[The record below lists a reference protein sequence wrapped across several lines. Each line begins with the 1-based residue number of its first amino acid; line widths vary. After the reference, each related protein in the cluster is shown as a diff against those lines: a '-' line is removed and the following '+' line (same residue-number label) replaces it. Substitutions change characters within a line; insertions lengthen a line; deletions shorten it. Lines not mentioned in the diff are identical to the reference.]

1 MNAKHVV
8 MAFSIVVL
16 WGLNFVALKIAVLSL
31 PPIFL
36 AGLRFLLISIP
47 WIFFVEKP
55 KVSKRQFITLPITLG
70 VLQYSLLYY
79 GMCTG
84 LSAGL
89 SAVILQTQSFF
100 TVIMSTILI
109 KEKPR
114 LNEILGL
121 LIGALGVIILLI
133 NNNGDFKIESV
144 LIILAAAI
152 SWGIANIQL
161 KNLGNVNMVSFLIWI
176 SPFAAIVLFIISFI
190 LEYDLVLNID
200 FSNIEINVFLS
211 IFYTAYL
218 STVIGFTMWQY
229 LLNKYKSVQITPY
242 GLLVPV
248 TGSIFGYIILSEVLE
263 IYQIIAGIVIII
275 GLMVISL
282 RGIFVK

>member
-8 MAFSIVVL
+8 MAFFIVVL

-55 KVSKRQFITLPITLG
+55 KVSKKQFITLPITLG

-79 GMCTG
+79 GMSTG

-200 FSNIEINVFLS
+200 FSNIEIKVFLS

>member
-8 MAFSIVVL
+8 MAFFIDVL
-16 WGLNFVALKIAVLSL
+16 WGVNFVAHKIAVLSL

-79 GMCTG
+79 GMSTG

-121 LIGALGVIILLI
+121 LIGALGVMILLI
-133 NNNGDFKIESV
+133 NNNGDFKIEAV

-200 FSNIEINVFLS
+200 FSNVEIKVFLS

>member
-1 MNAKHVV
+1 MNSKHVV

-16 WGLNFVALKIAVLSL
+16 WGLNFVALKIAVLSM

-36 AGLRFLLISIP
+36 AGLRFFLISIP

-79 GMCTG
+79 GMSTG

-109 KEKPR
+109 KEKPK

-133 NNNGDFKIESV
+133 NNDGDFKIEAV
-144 LIILAAAI
+144 LIIFAAAI

-161 KNLGNVNMVSFLIWI
+161 KNLGNINMVSFLIWI
-176 SPFAAIVLFIISFI
+176 SPFAAMLLFIISFI
-190 LEYDLVLNID
+190 LEYDSILNID

-263 IYQIIAGIVIII
+263 IYQIISGIIIII
-275 GLMVISL
+275 GLMVISM

>member
-8 MAFSIVVL
+8 MAFFIVVL

-79 GMCTG
+79 GMSTG

-200 FSNIEINVFLS
+200 FSNVEIKVFLS

-229 LLNKYKSVQITPY
+229 LLNKYKSIQITPY

>member
-8 MAFSIVVL
+8 MAFFIVVL

-79 GMCTG
+79 GMSTG

-200 FSNIEINVFLS
+200 FSNVEIKVFLS

>member
-8 MAFSIVVL
+8 MAFFIVVL

-79 GMCTG
+79 GMSTG

-109 KEKPR
+109 KEKLR

-121 LIGALGVIILLI
+121 LIGALGVMILLI
-133 NNNGDFKIESV
+133 NNNGDIKIEAV

-200 FSNIEINVFLS
+200 FSNVEIKVFLS

>member
-8 MAFSIVVL
+8 MAFFIVVL

-55 KVSKRQFITLPITLG
+55 KVSKKQFITLPITLG

-79 GMCTG
+79 GMSTG

-200 FSNIEINVFLS
+200 FSNVEIKVFLS

>member
-1 MNAKHVV
+1 
-8 MAFSIVVL
+8 MAFFIVVL

-79 GMCTG
+79 GMSTG

-114 LNEILGL
+114 LNEISGL
-121 LIGALGVIILLI
+121 LIGALGVMILLI
-133 NNNGDFKIESV
+133 NNNGDFKIEAV

-200 FSNIEINVFLS
+200 FSNIEIKVFLS

-263 IYQIIAGIVIII
+263 IYQIISGIIIII
-275 GLMVISL
+275 GLMVISF
-282 RGIFVK
+282 RGVFVK

>member
-1 MNAKHVV
+1 
-8 MAFSIVVL
+8 MALSIVVL

-36 AGLRFLLISIP
+36 AGLRFFLISIP
-47 WIFFVEKP
+47 WIFFVQKP
-55 KVSKRQFITLPITLG
+55 KVSKRQFFTLPITLG

-79 GMCTG
+79 GMSTG

-100 TVIMSTILI
+100 TVIMSSILM
-109 KEKPR
+109 KEKLR
-114 LNEILGL
+114 LNETFGL
-121 LIGALGVIILLI
+121 LIGMLGVIILLI
-133 NNNGDFKIESV
+133 NNDGDFKIEAV

-176 SPFAAIVLFIISFI
+176 SPIAAILLFIISFI
-190 LEYDLVLNID
+190 LEYDSVLKID
-200 FSNIEINVFLS
+200 FSNLEIKIFLS

-242 GLLVPV
+242 GLLIPV

-263 IYQIIAGIVIII
+263 IYQIISGIIIII
-275 GLMVISL
+275 GLMVISI
-282 RGIFVK
+282 RGVFVK

>member
-8 MAFSIVVL
+8 MAFFIVVL

-55 KVSKRQFITLPITLG
+55 KVSKKQFITLPITLG

-79 GMCTG
+79 GMSTG

-133 NNNGDFKIESV
+133 NNNGDFKIEAV

-200 FSNIEINVFLS
+200 FSNVEIKVFLS

>member
-8 MAFSIVVL
+8 MAFFIVVL

-79 GMCTG
+79 GMSTG

-121 LIGALGVIILLI
+121 LIGALGVMILLI
-133 NNNGDFKIESV
+133 NNNGDFKIEAV

-200 FSNIEINVFLS
+200 FSNVEIKVFLS

>member
-8 MAFSIVVL
+8 MAFFIVVL

-55 KVSKRQFITLPITLG
+55 KVSKSQFITLPITLG

-79 GMCTG
+79 GMSTG

-109 KEKPR
+109 KEKLR

-121 LIGALGVIILLI
+121 LIGALGVMILLI
-133 NNNGDFKIESV
+133 NNNGDFKIEAV

-200 FSNIEINVFLS
+200 FSNIEIKVFLS

>member
-8 MAFSIVVL
+8 MAFFIVVL

-79 GMCTG
+79 GMSTG

-121 LIGALGVIILLI
+121 LIGALGVMILLI
-133 NNNGDFKIESV
+133 NNNGDFKIEAV

-200 FSNIEINVFLS
+200 FSNVEIKVILS

>member
-8 MAFSIVVL
+8 MAFFIVVL

-55 KVSKRQFITLPITLG
+55 KVSEKQFITLPITLG

-79 GMCTG
+79 GMSTG

-121 LIGALGVIILLI
+121 LIGALGVMILLI
-133 NNNGDFKIESV
+133 NNNGDFKIEAV

-200 FSNIEINVFLS
+200 FSNVEIKVFLS

-282 RGIFVK
+282 RGVFVK

>member
-1 MNAKHVV
+1 VNAKHVV
-8 MAFSIVVL
+8 MAFFIVVL

-79 GMCTG
+79 GMSTG

-121 LIGALGVIILLI
+121 LIGALGVMILLI
-133 NNNGDFKIESV
+133 NNNGDFKIEAV

-200 FSNIEINVFLS
+200 FSNVEIKVFLS

-229 LLNKYKSVQITPY
+229 LLNKYKSIQITPY

>member
-1 MNAKHVV
+1 MNIKHVL
-8 MAFSIVVL
+8 MALSIVVL

-36 AGLRFLLISIP
+36 AGLRFFLISIP
-47 WIFFVEKP
+47 WIFFVQKP
-55 KVSKRQFITLPITLG
+55 KVSKRQFFTLPITLG

-79 GMCTG
+79 GMSTG

-100 TVIMSTILI
+100 TVIMSSILM
-109 KEKPR
+109 KEKLR
-114 LNEILGL
+114 LNETFGL
-121 LIGALGVIILLI
+121 LIGMLGVIILLI
-133 NNNGDFKIESV
+133 NNDGDFKIEAV

-176 SPFAAIVLFIISFI
+176 SPIAAILLFIISFI
-190 LEYDLVLNID
+190 LEYDSVLKID
-200 FSNIEINVFLS
+200 FSNLEIKIFLS

-242 GLLVPV
+242 GLLIPV

-263 IYQIIAGIVIII
+263 IYQIISGIIIII
-275 GLMVISL
+275 GLMVISI
-282 RGIFVK
+282 RGVFVK

>member
-8 MAFSIVVL
+8 MAFFIVVL

-79 GMCTG
+79 GMSTG

-133 NNNGDFKIESV
+133 NNNGDFKIEAV

-200 FSNIEINVFLS
+200 FSNVEIKVFLS

-229 LLNKYKSVQITPY
+229 LLNKYKSIQITPY

-282 RGIFVK
+282 RGVFVK

>member
-8 MAFSIVVL
+8 MAFFIVVL

-36 AGLRFLLISIP
+36 AGFRFLLISIP

-55 KVSKRQFITLPITLG
+55 KVSKKQFITLPITLG

-79 GMCTG
+79 GMSTG

-200 FSNIEINVFLS
+200 FSNVEIKVFLS

-275 GLMVISL
+275 GLMVISM
-282 RGIFVK
+282 RGVFVK

>member
-55 KVSKRQFITLPITLG
+55 KVSKKQFITLPITLG

-79 GMCTG
+79 GMSTG

-200 FSNIEINVFLS
+200 FSNVEIKVFLS

-282 RGIFVK
+282 RGVFVK

>member
-1 MNAKHVV
+1 MNAKHVA
-8 MAFSIVVL
+8 MAFFIVVL

-79 GMCTG
+79 GMSTG

-109 KEKPR
+109 KEKLR

-121 LIGALGVIILLI
+121 LIGALGVMILLI
-133 NNNGDFKIESV
+133 NNNGDFKIEAV

-200 FSNIEINVFLS
+200 FSNVEIKVFLS

>member
-8 MAFSIVVL
+8 MAFFIVVL

-36 AGLRFLLISIP
+36 AGFRFLLISIP

-55 KVSKRQFITLPITLG
+55 KVSKKQFITLPITLG

-79 GMCTG
+79 GMSTG

-133 NNNGDFKIESV
+133 NNNGDFKIEAV

-200 FSNIEINVFLS
+200 FSNVEIKVFLS

>member
-1 MNAKHVV
+1 VNAKHVV
-8 MAFSIVVL
+8 MAFFIVVL

-36 AGLRFLLISIP
+36 AGFRFLLISIP

-55 KVSKRQFITLPITLG
+55 KVSKKQFITLPITLG

-79 GMCTG
+79 GMSTG

-133 NNNGDFKIESV
+133 NNNGDFKIEAV

-200 FSNIEINVFLS
+200 FSNVEIKVFLS

>member
-8 MAFSIVVL
+8 MAFFIVVL

-79 GMCTG
+79 GMSTG

-133 NNNGDFKIESV
+133 NNNGDFKIEAV

-200 FSNIEINVFLS
+200 FSNVEIKVFLS

-229 LLNKYKSVQITPY
+229 LLNKYKSIQITPY

>member
-1 MNAKHVV
+1 MYLGIIIILKNGSK
-8 MAFSIVVL
+8 L
-16 WGLNFVALKIAVLSL
+16 GLNFVALKIAVLSL

-79 GMCTG
+79 GMSTG

-121 LIGALGVIILLI
+121 LIGALGVMILLI
-133 NNNGDFKIESV
+133 NNNGDFKIEAV

-200 FSNIEINVFLS
+200 FSNVEIKVFLS

>member
-1 MNAKHVV
+1 MNIKHVL
-8 MAFSIVVL
+8 MALSIVVL

-36 AGLRFLLISIP
+36 AGLRFFLISIP

-55 KVSKRQFITLPITLG
+55 KVSKRQFFTLPITLG

-79 GMCTG
+79 GMSTG

-100 TVIMSTILI
+100 TVIMSSILM
-109 KEKPR
+109 KEKLR
-114 LNEILGL
+114 LNETFGL
-121 LIGALGVIILLI
+121 LIGMLGVIILLI
-133 NNNGDFKIESV
+133 NNDGDFKIEAV

-176 SPFAAIVLFIISFI
+176 SPIAAILLFIISFI
-190 LEYDLVLNID
+190 LEYDSVLKID
-200 FSNIEINVFLS
+200 FSNLEIKIFLS

-263 IYQIIAGIVIII
+263 IYQIISGIIIII
-275 GLMVISL
+275 GLMVISI
-282 RGIFVK
+282 RGVFVK

>member
-8 MAFSIVVL
+8 MAFFIVVL

-79 GMCTG
+79 GMSTG

-121 LIGALGVIILLI
+121 FIGALGVMILLI
-133 NNNGDFKIESV
+133 NNNGDFKIEAV

-200 FSNIEINVFLS
+200 FSNVEIKVFLS

>member
-55 KVSKRQFITLPITLG
+55 KVSKKQFITLPITLG

-79 GMCTG
+79 GMSTG

-121 LIGALGVIILLI
+121 LIGALGVMILLI
-133 NNNGDFKIESV
+133 NNNGDFKIEAV

-200 FSNIEINVFLS
+200 FSNVEIKVFLS

>member
-8 MAFSIVVL
+8 MAFFIVVL

-79 GMCTG
+79 GMSTG

-161 KNLGNVNMVSFLIWI
+161 KNLGNVNMVSFLVWI
-176 SPFAAIVLFIISFI
+176 SPFAGIVLFIISFI

-200 FSNIEINVFLS
+200 FSNIEIKVFLS

>member
-8 MAFSIVVL
+8 MAFFIVVL

-79 GMCTG
+79 GMSTG

-114 LNEILGL
+114 LNEISGL
-121 LIGALGVIILLI
+121 LIGALGVMILLI
-133 NNNGDFKIESV
+133 NNNGDFKIEAV

-200 FSNIEINVFLS
+200 FSNVEIKVILS

>member
-1 MNAKHVV
+1 VNAKHVV
-8 MAFSIVVL
+8 MAFFIVVL

-36 AGLRFLLISIP
+36 AGFRFLLISIP

-79 GMCTG
+79 GMSTG

-109 KEKPR
+109 KETPR

-121 LIGALGVIILLI
+121 LIGALGVMILLI
-133 NNNGDFKIESV
+133 NNNGDFKIEAV

-200 FSNIEINVFLS
+200 FSNVEIKVFLS

>member
-8 MAFSIVVL
+8 MAFFIVVL

-36 AGLRFLLISIP
+36 AGFRFLLISIP
-47 WIFFVEKP
+47 WIFFVENP
-55 KVSKRQFITLPITLG
+55 KVSKKQFINLTITLG

-79 GMCTG
+79 GMSTG

-200 FSNIEINVFLS
+200 FSNVEIKVFLS

-229 LLNKYKSVQITPY
+229 LLNKYKSIQITPY

>member
-1 MNAKHVV
+1 VNAKHVV
-8 MAFSIVVL
+8 MAFFIVVL

-79 GMCTG
+79 GMSTG

-121 LIGALGVIILLI
+121 LIGALGVMILLI
-133 NNNGDFKIESV
+133 NNNGDFKIEAV

-161 KNLGNVNMVSFLIWI
+161 KNLGNVNMVSFLVWI

-200 FSNIEINVFLS
+200 FSNVEIKVFLS